1 VHFVGYITE
10 EKEKENVTHNK
21 LSWVE
26 KQREMKRDSELRNRE
41 RGIIDLGVE
50 RVGAFWQKSNFI
62 YSHRKGIAIPLL
74 FEWNTYSSS

>member
-1 VHFVGYITE
+1 
-10 EKEKENVTHNK
+10 
-21 LSWVE
+21 
-26 KQREMKRDSELRNRE
+26 MKRDSELRNRE